1 MLIFNLEKLTG
12 AFRETIISKEISLFF
27 TEVIMSAK
35 ILLIEDNIEIA
46 NLVELYLKNEGFVVL
61 KFNNAEDA
69 ERVIENEEL
78 DLAILDIVLPNADG
92 LSVCIKIREKYT
104 YPVIMLTSKIASSDK
119 VMGLTFGADDYVTK
133 PFDPMELIA
142 RVKAQLRRYKQYSA
156 PKNSNVLE
164 LGDLRIEL
172 DSHSCFVNEEIVDLT
187 PTEFNI
193 LCILCK
199 NKGNVVSSEE
209 LFHELWNEAY
219 FCKSTNPIPVHI
231 SHIREKIRD
240 SLENPRY
247 IKTVWGVGYKI
258 EE

>member
-1 MLIFNLEKLTG
+1 
-12 AFRETIISKEISLFF
+12 
-27 TEVIMSAK
+27 MSAK

-142 RVKAQLRRYKQYSA
+142 RVKAQLRRYKQYSYLLYTS
-156 PKNSNVLE
+156 PS
-164 LGDLRIEL
+164 
-172 DSHSCFVNEEIVDLT
+172 
-187 PTEFNI
+187 P
-193 LCILCK
+193 
-199 NKGNVVSSEE
+199 
-209 LFHELWNEAY
+209 
-219 FCKSTNPIPVHI
+219 
-231 SHIREKIRD
+231 RD
-240 SLENPRY
+240 A
-247 IKTVWGVGYKI
+247 
-258 EE
+258 